1 MGLSQRVPYTG
12 KEVDTRTTNRQ
23 FHTSDQIT
31 HRNILR
37 VLLAGF
43 ALVILLLV
51 VAGIVAIRNI
61 RSIQANAA
69 TLVEEQKENADLIE
83 EIQREQDALS
93 AVFYSLAR
101 DPESVDREKILTELK
116 AVNENIDELVTE
128 TADTPEEGLGK
139 ELGQA
144 ALAFSV
150 EARRLLELDNVPTRF
165 PRDLLHRHQQ
175 VAAIVAKL
183 VAANQRKS
191 QAAQQ
196 VIDHQSRRL
205 VLQSFTLLGAC
216 CLLALLFAVLTVKNT
231 TSLFRKME
239 WQASELSRVSW
250 HMLGNQETTARRFS
264 HELHDELGQSLTAL
278 KANLVSLRR
287 PDTPDGRLDDCLE
300 LVDGAVRN
308 VREISQLLHPTILD
322 DFGLEPSL
330 RWLAERF
337 TQRTGIEV
345 DYESNFPGRASP
357 ENETHLFRIAQ
368 EALTNIAR
376 HSGATKAK
384 IDLRANGGD
393 VHLLIEDNGG
403 GIQDQD
409 MDSPHG
415 MGMVGMRAR
424 ARNAGG
430 DFRLRS
436 VPGQGVRI
444 EITVPA
450 TSRSHEQEDP
460 HPARG

>member
-1 MGLSQRVPYTG
+1 MPYTG
-12 KEVDTRTTNRQ
+12 KEVDTRSPNRQ

-69 TLVEEQKENADLIE
+69 TLVEEQKENTDLIE
-83 EIQREQDALS
+83 EVQREQAALS
-93 AVFYSLAR
+93 AVFYNLAR
-101 DPESVDREKILTELK
+101 DPESVDREKILTDLN
-116 AVNENIDELVTE
+116 AVNENISELVSE

-150 EARRLLELDNVPTRF
+150 EARRLLGLDNVPTRLS
-165 PRDLLHRHQQ
+165 RDLLRRHQQ
-175 VAAIVAKL
+175 VTAIVAKL
-183 VAANQRKS
+183 VAGNQRKA

-196 VIDHQSRRL
+196 MIDHQSRRL
-205 VLQSFTLLGAC
+205 VVQSFVLLGAC
-216 CLLALLFAVLTVKNT
+216 CLLALLFAMLTVKTT

-287 PDTPDGRLDDCLE
+287 PDTPDRRLDDCLD

-308 VREISQLLHPTILD
+308 VREISQLLHPTVLD
-322 DFGLEPSL
+322 DFGLESSL

-337 TQRTGIEV
+337 TERTRIEV
-345 DYESNFPGRASP
+345 DYVSNFPGRVSP
-357 ENETHLFRIAQ
+357 ETETHLFRIAQ
-368 EALTNIAR
+368 EALTNVAR

-384 IDLRANGGD
+384 IELRTNGDD
-393 VHLLIEDNGG
+393 VHLLIEDNGS
-403 GIQDQD
+403 GIQEEEA
-409 MDSPHG
+409 DSSHG

-424 ARNAGG
+424 ARNVGG
-430 DFRLRS
+430 ELRIRTA
-436 VPGQGVRI
+436 PGQGVQI
-444 EITVPA
+444 EISVPA
-450 TSRSHEQEDP
+450 TARSHEQEDP
-460 HPARG
+460 HRARG